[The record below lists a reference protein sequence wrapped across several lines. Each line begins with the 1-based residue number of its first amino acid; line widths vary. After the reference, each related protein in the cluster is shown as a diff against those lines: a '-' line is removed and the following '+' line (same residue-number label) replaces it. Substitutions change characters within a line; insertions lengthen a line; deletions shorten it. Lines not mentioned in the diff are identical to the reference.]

1 MGANMRLRKAVSQIF
16 SCLKHPV
23 LALKVN
29 VLVVSGQNDP
39 HIGSIKLNLHFK
51 M

>member
-1 MGANMRLRKAVSQIF
+1 MGVNVILRKAVSQAF

>member
-1 MGANMRLRKAVSQIF
+1 MGMNVRLRKAVSQAF
-16 SCLKHPV
+16 SCLKDPL

-29 VLVVSGQNDP
+29 VLVVSCQNDP
-39 HIGSIKLNLHFK
+39 HIGNIKLNLHFK

>member
-1 MGANMRLRKAVSQIF
+1 MVENVRLRKAVSQAF
-16 SCLKHPV
+16 SCLKDPL

-29 VLVVSGQNDP
+29 VLVVSCQNDP
-39 HIGSIKLNLHFK
+39 HVGNIKLSLHFK